1 MDAEGKG
8 KMSLMAA
15 GGFTLLGVVLTVA
28 ALFIPAVRVALGV
41 FPKATHQHATITLL
55 NNSGASGP
63 CDFKANHGGS
73 DVAAKF
79 PFLRISSGDD
89 IDWIVKDARSGHHD
103 PQNFT
108 ISFPNSAVGSPFF
121 PNYTYQSPGGQR
133 VGSRSI
139 NANASY
145 GDYQYAHIDLV
156 ADDGQQISCS
166 NASDPGVHV
175 DQ

>member
-1 MDAEGKG
+1 MDTEGKG

-28 ALFIPAVRVALGV
+28 ALSIPAVRRALGGS
-41 FPKATHQHATITLL
+41 PGGPTHQHATITLL

-79 PFLRISSGDD
+79 PFLRVSSGDD
-89 IDWIVKDARSGHHD
+89 IDWIVKDGRSGHHN

-108 ISFPNSAVGSPFF
+108 ISFPSSAGGSPFS
-121 PNYTYQSPGGQR
+121 NNTYQSPGGHRTSPAAQLTTTT
-133 VGSRSI
+133 
-139 NANASY
+139 Y
-145 GDYQYAHIDLV
+145 GDYQYASIDLV

-166 NASDPGVHV
+166 NARDPGVQV